1 MVWIKSCMKFII
13 IVVIWI
19 DTGTVIGVGVAVGVD
34 GVVSINGAPFL

>member
-1 MVWIKSCMKFII
+1 MKFII

-34 GVVSINGAPFL
+34 GVVSCLVDNGAPFL